1 MTEKFSPPLNYIM
14 LKKIAKYTFLILVM
28 AVAALAIYSGYLS
41 AQVEKRFSA
50 RRWSIPST
58 VYSDTTLLY
67 PGQHLDSSL
76 FNEKL
81 ASLGYRQ
88 VRHAPSQKGEIRIGP
103 DALDIFLNDLKTPWT
118 RREGFPVRITLS
130 EAAIGTIRRM
140 DSAETIPILELEP
153 EEIMQFFGQE
163 RERRQLV
170 SIEQVPEHLIRA
182 VMAAEDHRF
191 FEHFGVDWRGILRA
205 VVTNLRTGAIRQG
218 GSTLTQQLAKNY
230 FLTPARTITRKIKE
244 VILSV
249 IIELKYGKRE
259 ILEIY
264 LNEIYL
270 GQKGSVAINGIGEAS
285 YFYFGKPVKHLTLSE
300 AAIIAGLIK
309 APNHYSPYRDIAR
322 CNSRRDAVLQAM
334 HRWEWITETELQT
347 ALQEPIK
354 AVGFI
359 VAESKAPYFIDYL
372 TEQLNTLYRPED
384 LSSLGL
390 SIYTTLD
397 TQVQRAAEKALAEGL
412 TRLESLNA
420 ELQREA
426 PEDKLQGAIVVMQ
439 PKTGHILALVGGR
452 NYSVS
457 QFNRISQARRQPG
470 SAFKPIVYLSS
481 LSRFTPTS
489 LLSNDP
495 KTYTVNGEPWEPQN
509 FEPVTEYTVSL
520 KDALKKS
527 YNLATVDLAMQ
538 TGLEHIVDTARR
550 FHFSTPIKPYPSV
563 ALGAFEVVPIE
574 LARAYCVF
582 AAEGVQPFPL
592 SLKGVVD
599 ENDKILEQQHLNIER
614 LITPAEAF
622 VMTRMLQDVVKE
634 GTARSLEWRGVTWPV
649 AGKTGTTNDF
659 RDAWFVG
666 YTPDILAL
674 VWVGFDN
681 GDPIKATGAAAALPI
696 WADLMSAIPQYRSEA
711 DFNMPDGVEK
721 IVVCSVTGQRAVAGC
736 PGPTEVYFLAGRAP
750 TEDCPLHDKG
760 GFAGKIIKGVKGLID
775 GN

>member
-1 MTEKFSPPLNYIM
+1 M
-14 LKKIAKYTFLILVM
+14 LKRLIKYTLLIFIVGG
-28 AVAALAIYSGYLS
+28 AALAIYSWYLS
-41 AQVEKRFSA
+41 VQVENRFSA

-67 PGQHLDSSL
+67 PGQRFNPFL

-81 ASLGYRQ
+81 VNLGYRRVHQ
-88 VRHAPSQKGEIRIGP
+88 LPAQKGEIRIRP
-103 DALDIFLNDLKTPWT
+103 DGLDIFLNDLKTPWT
-118 RREGFPVRITLS
+118 RREGFLVQLGFS
-130 EAAIGTIRRM
+130 ENQIGTIRRM
-140 DSAETIPILELEP
+140 DNGETIPILELEP
-153 EEIMQFFGQE
+153 EEIMQFFGPE
-163 RERRQLV
+163 RERRQLI

-182 VMAAEDHRF
+182 VLAAEDHRF
-191 FEHFGVDWRGILRA
+191 FQHHGVDLRGILRA
-205 VVTNLRTGAIRQG
+205 LITNLRHGSIRQG
-218 GSTLTQQLAKNY
+218 GSTLTQQLTKNY
-230 FLTPARTITRKIKE
+230 FLTPARTITRKFKE
-244 VILSV
+244 VILSL
-249 IIELKYGKRE
+249 IIELKYDKRE

-270 GQKGSVAINGIGEAS
+270 GQKGSVAINGFGEAA

-300 AAIIAGLIK
+300 AAVIAGLIK

-322 CNSRRDAVLQAM
+322 CRDRRDAILQTM
-334 HRWEWITETELQT
+334 HRWEWITQSALET
-347 ALQEPIK
+347 ALKQPIK

-359 VAESKAPYFIDYL
+359 ASDTKAPYFIDYL

-397 TQVQRAAEKALAEGL
+397 TQVQRAAENALEKGL
-412 TRLESLNA
+412 ARLENLNA
-420 ELQREA
+420 ALQREA
-426 PEDKLQGAIVVMQ
+426 PEQKLQGAIIVMQ

-457 QFNRISQARRQPG
+457 QFNRITRAQRQPG

-481 LSRFTPTS
+481 LSHFTPTS
-489 LLSNDP
+489 LLSNDS
-495 KTYTVNGEPWEPQN
+495 KSYTVNGEMWEPQN

-538 TGLEHIVDTARR
+538 TGLERIVDTTRR
-550 FHFSTPIKPYPSV
+550 FQFTTPIKPYPSL
-563 ALGAFEVVPIE
+563 ALGAFEVIPIE
-574 LARAYCVF
+574 LTRAYCVF

-599 ENDKILEQQHLNIER
+599 EHDKILEQQHLNIER
-614 LITPAEAF
+614 LITAAEAF
-622 VMTRMLQDVVKE
+622 VMNSMLQSVVKE
-634 GTARSLEWRGVTWPV
+634 GTARSLQWRGVSWPV
-649 AGKTGTTNDF
+649 AGKTGTTNNF

-681 GDPIKATGAAAALPI
+681 GDSTGATGAAAALPI
-696 WADLMSAIPQYRSEA
+696 WADLMNAIPQYRSEA
-711 DFNMPDGVEK
+711 DFKIPKGVEK
-721 IVVCSVTGQRAVAGC
+721 IRVCSVTGRPAVAGC
-736 PGPTEVYFLAGRAP
+736 PEPSEVYFLTGHTP
-750 TEDCPLHDKG
+750 DEPCPLHDKG
-760 GFAGKIIKGVKGLID
+760 GFTGKIIKGVKDLID
-775 GN
+775 GD

>member
-1 MTEKFSPPLNYIM
+1 M
-14 LKKIAKYTFLILVM
+14 LKKIIKYALLVFILSVFGL
-28 AVAALAIYSGYLS
+28 AVYGWYLS
-41 AQVEKRFSA
+41 NQVEKRFSA
-50 RRWSIPST
+50 RPWSIPST

-67 PGQHLDSSL
+67 PGQRFDPSL

-81 ASLGYRQ
+81 VNLGYHR
-88 VRHAPSQKGEIRIGP
+88 VNHLPSRKGEIQIRP

-118 RREGFPVRITLS
+118 QRAGFPVQIGFS
-130 EAAIGTIRRM
+130 EDRIGTISRR
-140 DSAETIPILELEP
+140 DSGETIPILELEP
-153 EEIMQFFGQE
+153 EEIMQFFGPE
-163 RERRQLV
+163 RERRQLI

-182 VMAAEDHRF
+182 ILAAEDHRF
-191 FEHFGVDWRGILRA
+191 FQHYGIDFRGILRA
-205 VVTNLRTGAIRQG
+205 LVTNLRHGAIRQG

-230 FLTPARTITRKIKE
+230 FLTPARTITRKLKE
-244 VILSV
+244 IILS
-249 IIELKYGKRE
+249 IIMEFKYDKRE

-309 APNHYSPYRDIAR
+309 APNHYSPYRDITR
-322 CNSRRDAVLQAM
+322 CRSRRDAVLQAM
-334 HRWEWITETELQT
+334 HRWEWITEAALQT
-347 ALQEPIK
+347 TLKQPIK

-359 VAESKAPYFIDYL
+359 VSDTKAPYFIDYL

-390 SIYTTLD
+390 SVYTTLD
-397 TQVQRAAEKALAEGL
+397 TQVQRAAEKALTKGL
-412 TRLESLNA
+412 TRLESSNA
-420 ELQREA
+420 KLRREA
-426 PEDKLQGAIVVMQ
+426 PEEKLQGAIVVMQ

-457 QFNRISQARRQPG
+457 QFNRITQARRQPG

-481 LSRFTPTS
+481 LSQFTPTS

-495 KTYTVNGEPWEPQN
+495 KSYTVNGELWQPQN
-509 FEPVTEYTVSL
+509 FKSVTEYTVSL

-538 TGLEHIVDTARR
+538 TGLERIVDMAGR
-550 FHFSTPIKPYPSV
+550 FHFSTPIKPYPSL
-563 ALGAFEVVPIE
+563 ALGAFEVIPIE

-599 ENDKILEQQHLNIER
+599 EHDKILEHQHLNIER

-622 VMTRMLQDVVKE
+622 VMNSMLQSVVKE
-634 GTARSLEWRGVTWPV
+634 GTARSLQWRGVSWPV
-649 AGKTGTTNDF
+649 AGKTGTTNNF

-681 GDPIKATGAAAALPI
+681 ADPIEATGAAAALPI
-696 WADLMSAIPQYRSEA
+696 WADLMNAIPQYRSET
-711 DFNMPDGVEK
+711 DFKMPKGVEK
-721 IVVCSVTGQRAVAGC
+721 ILVCSVTGRPAVAGC
-736 PGPTEVYFLAGRAP
+736 PEPTEVYFLAGHTP
-750 TEDCPLHDKG
+750 EGHCPLHDKG
-760 GFAGKIIKGVKGLID
+760 GFAGKIIKGVKDLINSD
-775 GN
+775 

>member
-1 MTEKFSPPLNYIM
+1 M
-14 LKKIAKYTFLILVM
+14 LKKVLKYSLYIFILSG
-28 AVAALAIYSGYLS
+28 VALVIYGWYLS
-41 AQVEKRFSA
+41 TQVEKRFSA

-67 PGQHLDSSL
+67 PGQRLNPSL

-81 ASLGYRQ
+81 VNLGYRR
-88 VRHAPSQKGEIRIGP
+88 VHHLPFQKGQIRIRP

-118 RREGFPVRITLS
+118 QRQGFLVQIGFS
-130 EAAIGTIRRM
+130 ENKIGAISRM
-140 DSAETIPILELEP
+140 DTGETIPILELEP

-163 RERRQLV
+163 RERRQLI

-182 VMAAEDHRF
+182 VLAAEDHRF
-191 FEHFGVDWRGILRA
+191 FQHYGVDFRGILRA
-205 VVTNLRTGAIRQG
+205 LITNLRYGSIRQG

-230 FLTPARTITRKIKE
+230 FLTPARTITRKFKE

-249 IIELKYGKRE
+249 TIELKYDKRE

-270 GQKGSVAINGIGEAS
+270 GQKGSVAINGFGEAAN
-285 YFYFGKPVKHLTLSE
+285 FYFGKPVKHLTLSE

-309 APNHYSPYRDIAR
+309 APNHYSPYRDITR
-322 CNSRRDAVLQAM
+322 CRNRRDAVLQAM
-334 HRWEWITETELQT
+334 HRWEWITEAALQT
-347 ALQEPIK
+347 ALKQPIK

-359 VAESKAPYFIDYL
+359 ASHTKAPYFIDYL
-372 TEQLNTLYRPED
+372 TGQLKALYRPED

-397 TQVQRAAEKALAEGL
+397 TQVQGAAEKALAKGL
-412 TRLESLNA
+412 IRLENA
-420 ELQREA
+420 NAALQRET
-426 PEDKLQGAIVVMQ
+426 PSEKLQGAIIVMQ

-452 NYSVS
+452 SYSVS
-457 QFNRISQARRQPG
+457 QFNRITQARRQPG
-470 SAFKPIVYLSS
+470 SAFKPIIYLSS
-481 LSRFTPTS
+481 LSQFTPTS

-495 KTYTVNGEPWEPQN
+495 KSYTVNGELWEPQN

-538 TGLEHIVDTARR
+538 TGLERIVDVARR
-550 FHFSTPIKPYPSV
+550 FQFSTPIKPYPSL
-563 ALGAFEVVPIE
+563 ALGAFEVIPIE
-574 LARAYCVF
+574 LTRAYCVF

-599 ENDKILEQQHLNIER
+599 EHNKILEQQHLNIER

-622 VMTRMLQDVVKE
+622 VMNSMLQSVVKE
-634 GTARSLEWRGVTWPV
+634 GTARSLQWRGISWPV
-649 AGKTGTTNDF
+649 AGKTGTTNNF

-681 GDPIKATGAAAALPI
+681 GNSIEATGAAAALPI
-696 WADLMSAIPQYRSEA
+696 WADLMNAIPQYRSET
-711 DFNMPDGVEK
+711 DFKMPNGVEK
-721 IVVCSVTGQRAVAGC
+721 ILVCSVTGRPAVAGC
-736 PGPTEVYFLAGRAP
+736 PEPADVYFLAERTP
-750 TEDCPLHDKG
+750 EEECPLHEKG
-760 GFAGKIIKGVKGLID
+760 GIAGKIMKGVKDLID
-775 GN
+775 GD

>member
-1 MTEKFSPPLNYIM
+1 M
-14 LKKIAKYTFLILVM
+14 LKKILKVTLFGFILGGIFL
-28 AVAALAIYSGYLS
+28 AAYGWYLS
-41 AQVEKRFSA
+41 IQIEKRFSA

-67 PGQHLDSSL
+67 PGQRLNPSL

-81 ASLGYRQ
+81 VNLGYRR
-88 VRHAPSQKGEIRIGP
+88 VNDLPSQKGEIRIRP
-103 DALDIFLNDLKTPWT
+103 DAMDIFLNDLKTPWT
-118 RREGFPVRITLS
+118 RREGFRVQIGFS
-130 EAAIGTIRRM
+130 ENKIGTISRM
-140 DSAETIPILELEP
+140 DNDETIPILELEP

-163 RERRQLV
+163 RERRQLI

-182 VMAAEDHRF
+182 VLAAEDHRF
-191 FEHFGVDWRGILRA
+191 FQHYGVDFRGILRA
-205 VVTNLRTGAIRQG
+205 MVTNLRHGSIRQG

-230 FLTPARTITRKIKE
+230 FLTPARTITRKFKE

-249 IIELKYGKRE
+249 IIELKYDKRE

-270 GQKGSVAINGIGEAS
+270 GQKGSVAINGFGEAA

-300 AAIIAGLIK
+300 AAVIAGLIK
-309 APNHYSPYRDIAR
+309 APNHYSPYRDIMR
-322 CNSRRDAVLQAM
+322 CRSRRDAVLQAM
-334 HRWEWITETELQT
+334 HRWEWITEAALQT
-347 ALQEPIK
+347 ALKQPIK

-359 VAESKAPYFIDYL
+359 AADTKAPYFIDYL

-397 TQVQRAAEKALAEGL
+397 TQVQRAAEKALAKGL
-412 TRLESLNA
+412 TRLENSNA
-420 ELQREA
+420 ALQRVA
-426 PEDKLQGAIVVMQ
+426 PEEKLQGAIIVMQ

-457 QFNRISQARRQPG
+457 QFNRITQARRQPG

-481 LSRFTPTS
+481 LSQFTPTS

-495 KTYTVNGEPWEPQN
+495 KSYTVNGELWEPQN

-538 TGLEHIVDTARR
+538 TGLERIVDTARR
-550 FHFSTPIKPYPSV
+550 FKFSTPIKPYPSL
-563 ALGAFEVVPIE
+563 ALGAFEVIPLE
-574 LARAYCVF
+574 LTRAYCVF

-599 ENDKILEQQHLNIER
+599 ENDKILEHQHLNIER

-622 VMTRMLQDVVKE
+622 VMNSMLQKVVKE
-634 GTARSLEWRGVTWPV
+634 GTARSLQWRGVSWPV
-649 AGKTGTTNDF
+649 AGKTGTTNNF

-681 GDPIKATGAAAALPI
+681 GDSTGATGAAAALPI
-696 WADLMSAIPQYRSEA
+696 WADLMNAIPQYRSET
-711 DFNMPDGVEK
+711 DFKMPNGVEK
-721 IVVCSVTGQRAVAGC
+721 IRVCSVTGRLAVAGC
-736 PGPTEVYFLAGRAP
+736 PEPAEVYFLKGHTP
-750 TEDCPLHDKG
+750 EEDCPLHDKG
-760 GFAGKIIKGVKGLID
+760 GFTEKIIKGVKDLINSD
-775 GN
+775 

>member
-1 MTEKFSPPLNYIM
+1 MFKRLI
-14 LKKIAKYTFLILVM
+14 KYTLLIFVLGG
-28 AVAALAIYSGYLS
+28 AALVIYGGYLS
-41 AQVEKRFSA
+41 VRVEKRFSA

-67 PGQHLDSSL
+67 PGQRLNSSL

-81 ASLGYRQ
+81 ANLGYRR
-88 VRHAPSQKGEIRIGP
+88 VDHLPARKGEIRIGP
-103 DALDIFLNDLKTPWT
+103 DAMDIFLNDLKTPWNQ
-118 RREGFPVRITLS
+118 REGFLVQIGFS
-130 EAAIGTIRRM
+130 ENGIGTISRM
-140 DSAETIPILELEP
+140 DSGETIPILELEP

-163 RERRQLV
+163 RERRQLI
-170 SIEQVPEHLIRA
+170 SIEQVPEHLIWA
-182 VMAAEDHRF
+182 VLAAEDHRF
-191 FEHFGVDWRGILRA
+191 FQHYGIDLRGILRA
-205 VVTNLRTGAIRQG
+205 LVTNLRHGSIRQG

-230 FLTPARTITRKIKE
+230 FLTPARTIIRKFKE

-249 IIELKYGKRE
+249 IIELKYDKRE

-270 GQKGSVAINGIGEAS
+270 GQKGSVAINGVGEAA
-285 YFYFGKPVKHLTLSE
+285 YFYFGKPVKQLTLSE
-300 AAIIAGLIK
+300 AAVIAGLIK
-309 APNHYSPYRDIAR
+309 APNHYSPYRDIKR
-322 CNSRRDAVLQAM
+322 CRSRRDAVLQAM
-334 HRWEWITETELQT
+334 YRWEWVTEA
-347 ALQEPIK
+347 ALQAALKQPIK

-359 VAESKAPYFIDYL
+359 ASHTKAPYFIDYL

-397 TQVQRAAEKALAEGL
+397 PQVQRAAEKALAKGL
-412 TRLESLNA
+412 AHLENSNA
-420 ELQREA
+420 ALQREA
-426 PEDKLQGAIVVMQ
+426 PAEKLQGAIVVMQ

-457 QFNRISQARRQPG
+457 QFNRITQARRQPG

-481 LSRFTPTS
+481 LSQFTPTS

-495 KTYTVNGEPWEPQN
+495 KSYTVNGKLWEPQN

-538 TGLEHIVDTARR
+538 TGLERIVNTARR
-550 FHFSTPIKPYPSV
+550 FHFTTPLKPYPSL
-563 ALGAFEVVPIE
+563 ALGAFEVIPIE

-622 VMTRMLQDVVKE
+622 VMTRMLRDVVQE
-634 GTARSLEWRGVTWPV
+634 GTARSLQWRGVTWPV

-681 GDPIKATGAAAALPI
+681 GDPIEATGAAAALPI
-696 WADLMSAIPQYRSEA
+696 WADLMNAIPQYRSET
-711 DFNMPDGVEK
+711 DFNMPEGVEK
-721 IVVCSVTGQRAVAGC
+721 ILVCSVTGLRAVAGC
-736 PGPTEVYFLAGRAP
+736 PEPSEVYFLAGHTP
-750 TEDCPLHDKG
+750 SEDCPLHDKG
-760 GFAGKIIKGVKGLID
+760 GFAGKIIKRIKGLIND
-775 GN
+775 N

>member
-1 MTEKFSPPLNYIM
+1 MFKRLI
-14 LKKIAKYTFLILVM
+14 KYTLLIFVLGG
-28 AVAALAIYSGYLS
+28 AALVIYGGYLS
-41 AQVEKRFSA
+41 VRVEKRFSA

-67 PGQHLDSSL
+67 PGQRLNSSL

-81 ASLGYRQ
+81 ANLGYRR
-88 VRHAPSQKGEIRIGP
+88 VDHLPARKGEIRIGP
-103 DALDIFLNDLKTPWT
+103 DAMDIFLNDLKTPWNQ
-118 RREGFPVRITLS
+118 REGFLVQIGFS
-130 EAAIGTIRRM
+130 ENGIGTISRM
-140 DSAETIPILELEP
+140 DSGETIPILELEP

-163 RERRQLV
+163 RERRQLI
-170 SIEQVPEHLIRA
+170 SIEQVPEHLIWA
-182 VMAAEDHRF
+182 VLAAEDHRF
-191 FEHFGVDWRGILRA
+191 FQHYGIDLRGILRA
-205 VVTNLRTGAIRQG
+205 LVTNLRHGSIRQG

-230 FLTPARTITRKIKE
+230 FLTPARTIIRKFKE

-249 IIELKYGKRE
+249 IIELKYDKRE

-270 GQKGSVAINGIGEAS
+270 GQKGSVAINGVGEAA
-285 YFYFGKPVKHLTLSE
+285 YFYFGKPVKQLTLSE
-300 AAIIAGLIK
+300 AAVIAGLIK
-309 APNHYSPYRDIAR
+309 APNHYSPYRDIKR
-322 CNSRRDAVLQAM
+322 CRSRRDAVLQAM
-334 HRWEWITETELQT
+334 YRWEWVTEA
-347 ALQEPIK
+347 ALQAALKQPIK

-359 VAESKAPYFIDYL
+359 ASHTKAPYFIDYL

-397 TQVQRAAEKALAEGL
+397 PQVQRAAEKALAKGL
-412 TRLESLNA
+412 AHLENSNA
-420 ELQREA
+420 ALQREA
-426 PEDKLQGAIVVMQ
+426 PAEKLQGAIVVMQ

-457 QFNRISQARRQPG
+457 QFNRITQARRQPG

-481 LSRFTPTS
+481 LSQFTPTS

-495 KTYTVNGEPWEPQN
+495 KSYTVNGKLWEPQN

-538 TGLEHIVDTARR
+538 TGLERIVNTARR
-550 FHFSTPIKPYPSV
+550 FHFTTPLKPYPSL
-563 ALGAFEVVPIE
+563 ALGAFEVIPIE

-622 VMTRMLQDVVKE
+622 VMTRMLRDVVQE
-634 GTARSLEWRGVTWPV
+634 GTARSLQWRGVTWPV

-681 GDPIKATGAAAALPI
+681 GDPIEATGAAAALPI
-696 WADLMSAIPQYRSEA
+696 WADLMNAIPQYRSET
-711 DFNMPDGVEK
+711 DFNMPEGVEK
-721 IVVCSVTGQRAVAGC
+721 ILVCSVTGLRAVAGC
-736 PGPTEVYFLAGRAP
+736 PEPSEVYFLVGHTP
-750 TEDCPLHDKG
+750 SEDCPLHDKG
-760 GFAGKIIKGVKGLID
+760 GFAGKIIKRVKGLIND
-775 GN
+775 N

>member
-1 MTEKFSPPLNYIM
+1 M
-14 LKKIAKYTFLILVM
+14 LKKFIKYALLILVI
-28 AVAALAIYSGYLS
+28 AVVALAIYGGYFS
-41 AQVEKRFSA
+41 TQVEKRFSA

-67 PGQHLDSSL
+67 PGQRFDPSL

-81 ASLGYRQ
+81 VNLGYHR
-88 VRHAPSQKGEIRIGP
+88 VNHLPSRKGEIRVGT
-103 DALDIFLNDLKTPWT
+103 DALEIFLNDLKTPWS
-118 RREGFPVRITLS
+118 RREGFPIRIGFS
-130 EAAIGTIRRM
+130 EDRIGTIQRVG
-140 DSAETIPILELEP
+140 SGESLPILELEP
-153 EEIMQFFGQE
+153 EEIMQFFGEE
-163 RERRQLV
+163 RERRHLV
-170 SIEQVPEHLIRA
+170 AIDQVPEDLIRA

-205 VVTNLRTGAIRQG
+205 MVTNLRTGAIRQG

-230 FLTPARTITRKIKE
+230 FLTPARTITRKLKE
-244 VILSV
+244 ITLSV
-249 IIELKYGKRE
+249 IIELKYEKRE

-270 GQKGSVAINGIGEAS
+270 GQKGSVAINGVGEAS
-285 YFYFGKPVKHLTLSE
+285 YFYFGKPVKQLTLSQ

-309 APNHYSPYRDIAR
+309 APNHYSPYRDIER
-322 CNSRRDAVLQAM
+322 CRSRRDAVLQAM
-334 HRWEWITETELQT
+334 YRYEWISQAELQS
-347 ALQEPIK
+347 ALKEPID

-359 VAESKAPYFIDYL
+359 VSDTKAPYFIDYL
-372 TEQLNTLYRPED
+372 TEQLNTLYRPEN

-397 TQVQRAAEKALAEGL
+397 TQVQKAAEKALAKGL
-412 TRLESLNA
+412 TRLENSNA
-420 ELQREA
+420 ELRRDA
-426 PEDKLQGAIVVMQ
+426 PEAQLQGAIIVMQ

-452 NYSVS
+452 SYSVS

-470 SAFKPIVYLSS
+470 SAFKPIVYLTG
-481 LSRFTPTS
+481 LSQFTPTT
-489 LLSNDP
+489 LLSNDR
-495 KTYTVNGEPWEPQN
+495 KSYTVNGKLWEPQN

-527 YNLATVDLAMQ
+527 YNLATVDLAMK
-538 TGLEHIVDTARR
+538 TGLENIVEMARR
-550 FHFSTPIKPYPSV
+550 FHFSTPLQPYPSL
-563 ALGAFEVVPIE
+563 ALGAFEVIPIE

-592 SLKGVVD
+592 SLKGVLD
-599 ENDKILEQQHLNIER
+599 ENDNILEQQHLNIER
-614 LITPAEAF
+614 VITPAEAF
-622 VMTRMLQDVVKE
+622 VMTRMLQGVVRE
-634 GTARSLEWRGVTWPV
+634 GTARSLEWLGVTWPV

-696 WADLMSAIPQYRSEA
+696 WADLMNAIPQYRSGT
-711 DFNMPDGVEK
+711 DFNMPAGVEK
-721 IVVCSVTGQRAVAGC
+721 IRVCPVTGLQAVDGC
-736 PGPTEVYFLAGRAP
+736 PEPIEVYFLAGHAP
-750 TEDCPLHDKG
+750 TEHCSLHDKSG
-760 GFAGKIIKGVKGLID
+760 LAGKIIKGIKGLI
-775 GN
+775 NEN